1 MRSFVVLLVL
11 ASVAATTAQNCVCNT
26 MKWATCDGSPCE
38 CKITIADQVKQT
50 LECAKL
56 IPKCFLMKAEM
67 YRAKKGLSTRSGG
80 KPTDHAFVDNDGIY
94 DPDCEA
100 NGVFKAKQCNNSDI
114 CWCVNSAGV
123 RRTDKGG
130 LDLKCEKLVE
140 TVWMQT
146 QLKHTEGV
154 NLNDEAKLKSA
165 IVKAIVERYSVD
177 DALVTEVKYDK
188 DSRTILVDLKKGA
201 SNVDIA
207 TVGYYM
213 EKDIKVLPLFYN
225 DSKKFSPSVDS
236 KNVTFENILVYYVDA
251 EPPTFTMKRL
261 TAGVVAVIVVVVLA
275 IVAGLVVLFISRK
288 REKSAMYQKA
298 EQTRELDEIQ
308 KEQLTSS

>member
-1 MRSFVVLLVL
+1 MMSFIALLVL
-11 ASVAATTAQNCVCNT
+11 ATVAATTAQSCVCNT

-38 CKITIADQVKQT
+38 CKITLGDQLKQT
-50 LECAKL
+50 LECTKL

-140 TVWMQT
+140 TVWVQA
-146 QLKHTEGV
+146 QLKHKDGV
-154 NLNDEAKLKSA
+154 NLEQSQLRSA
-165 IVKAIVERYSVD
+165 MAKAIAERYSVD
-177 DALVTEVKYDK
+177 DKIVTEVKYDK
-188 DSRTILVDLKKGA
+188 ASRTILVDLRKGA

-213 EKDIKVLPLFYN
+213 EKDVKVLPLFYN
-225 DSKKFSPSVDS
+225 DTKKFSPSVDS
-236 KNVTFENILVYYVDA
+236 KNLTFENILVYYVDA

-275 IVAGLVVLFISRK
+275 IIAGLVVLFISKK
-288 REKSAMYQKA
+288 RQKSAMYQKP
-298 EQTRELDEIQ
+298 EQTTELDEMQ